1 MKQSINITMQG
12 QPSKIKKLFS
22 HTEFIILLATV
33 VLMLASYFV
42 NNAFFSQY
50 NMSTLL
56 RQMSFVTIVA
66 FGQTM
71 ILILGDIDLSVGAT
85 AGLSAI
91 TAAILMAWLGLPPQL
106 TFVLCIVLGA
116 LCGLFNG
123 FFVTKFRITPFII
136 TLGSSYIFEGI
147 IYVITEGRSITNI
160 GKLPVPGTGNGWRS
174 PADSG
179 TFHDYYWSG
188 PIFRVETYAVPDAI
202 CMRSAGIKRRQNWL
216 ESM

>member
-71 ILILGDIDLSVGAT
+71 ILILGDIDLSVGDYGGYSHGVARAAASINICIMYC
-85 AGLSAI
+85 AG
-91 TAAILMAWLGLPPQL
+91 
-106 TFVLCIVLGA
+106 
-116 LCGLFNG
+116 
-123 FFVTKFRITPFII
+123 
-136 TLGSSYIFEGI
+136 
-147 IYVITEGRSITNI
+147 
-160 GKLPVPGTGNGWRS
+160 
-174 PADSG
+174 
-179 TFHDYYWSG
+179 G
-188 PIFRVETYAVPDAI
+188 PLRTV
-202 CMRSAGIKRRQNWL
+202 
-216 ESM
+216 